1 MIAAIAVAVV
11 VLLACI
17 GWAVL
22 AEVLVTP
29 ACDLPT
35 PPPNAGPLH
44 CTPTPSPTSS
54 PVTRP

>member
-1 MIAAIAVAVV
+1 MIAAIAVAIV
-11 VLLACI
+11 VLLACA

-35 PPPNAGPLH
+35 PPPNAGPLP
-44 CTPTPSPTSS
+44 CTATPSPT
-54 PVTRP
+54 P